1 MKKITLA
8 NPKGE
13 VIKFLARGQRGSSTA
28 VELVIDAKG
37 VVAQDAD
44 AALAKERL
52 GSSIVVEDIDA
63 KAAAK
68 AVTDAVNTANKPT
81 AEEIAAEEAR
91 RAALTDEE
99 REAEDKAK
107 ADAEEKA
114 KADAKAKKEA
124 DKAAKKAAKE
134 AGKTK

>member
-8 NPKGE
+8 DAKGE

-37 VVAQDAD
+37 VVAQDVD

-68 AVTDAVNTANKPT
+68 AASAAINKATGPT
-81 AEEIAAEEAR
+81 PEEIAAEEAR

-99 REAEDKAK
+99 RAAEDAAK
-107 ADAEEKA
+107 AQA
-114 KADAKAKKEA
+114 KKDAKEA
-124 DKAAKKAAKE
+124 AKAAKA
-134 AGKTK
+134 AGKNTTK